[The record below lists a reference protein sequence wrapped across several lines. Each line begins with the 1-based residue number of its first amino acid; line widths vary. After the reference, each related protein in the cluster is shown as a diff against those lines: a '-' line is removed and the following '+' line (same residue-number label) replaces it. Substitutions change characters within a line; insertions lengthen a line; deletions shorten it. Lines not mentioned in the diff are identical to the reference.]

1 MNNRKKEEGSMR
13 KTLLRSPVLLGL
25 LALAACMLL
34 PMPLQAQTATGGLAG
49 TVTEGT
55 APLPGVTVTATN
67 VDTGFTRSAVT
78 TADGLFRLTALQVG
92 NYTVKAELAGFATV
106 TVEKVEVRVA
116 TSRTLDITMQQAKV
130 AESVTVTAEV
140 PLVETTPSIGT
151 VVSQQELQSLP
162 LNGRQFANLGVLA
175 PGTTLDYNTDPTK
188 PGQLVIALNGGSGRN
203 VNYLVDGGDN
213 MDDTI
218 GGALQNYNLEAVQEF
233 KIQTMQYKAEY
244 GRSSGGIL
252 TVVTKTGTNDFHGSA
267 YGFFRSDSWNTQTES
282 EKIAG
287 ADKQAYDRKQYG
299 ASFGGPI
306 VKDKVHFFGTYEQTK
321 RDTNYIVDS
330 GGIYP
335 ELDGQVTPLP
345 FQDELITAKATY
357 DINAKQYLQ
366 VRYGYQKN
374 SDKYGASS
382 LSAPSNL
389 GTLTNKYDSI
399 LAGYTASISAD
410 TLNEFVFQYST
421 FDNIIAADSADPLL
435 LYPSGFAIGRNVN
448 TPQSTQQVKYQYRD
462 DFTFS
467 STLGGKTHDF
477 KAGIMFINEPT
488 LGGDFS
494 SGLAG
499 QYTMMVGPA
508 AGPEWV
514 VSEITKFGG
523 FSGDQTPSK
532 QYSAYFQDDWR
543 VSPNFTLNIGLRY
556 DYYDALYL
564 DQRTNPIYQT
574 LAAQTTYTES
584 YLKDFQ
590 GWDGITRN
598 DTNGWA
604 PRLGF
609 SWDINADGRQILRGG
624 LGRFYDF
631 PYSNATVLFPA
642 MAVQS
647 DYGVVY
653 SYLDPNGIK
662 NSDGTY
668 FQPGQ
673 PLPPN
678 QLPGADISAPNE
690 IASPTLKPP
699 YSDQISLGYS
709 WQATNWLGFNLEAVK
724 ASYRHIPFRFRANPI
739 DPTTGERRFPDFG
752 SFRMWYGK
760 GEADYQGVNLGV
772 RLRGEKYEMQGFY
785 TYSKTDGMILG
796 GADEFRITRAEYQP
810 DLSSVR
816 DQTVNPYDPLCSA
829 CFGPL
834 DTDATHRVTLAGTY
848 RFPYGFAVSG
858 MLRYR
863 SATPYTVWAGADV
876 KYNDGYN
883 FDLPPDVSEVNTGR
897 GHSFSQFDLRISKE
911 FSFGGD
917 MGIELI
923 AEMFNV
929 FNSKNPAGYV
939 GNILASNYGEPTTYA
954 GDPGQGEQ
962 RLMQLALRVHF

>member
-1 MNNRKKEEGSMR
+1 MR
-13 KTLLRSPVLLGL
+13 HRHLRSPVFLGVLVVVGVLLLPTTL
-25 LALAACMLL
+25 LAQLS
-34 PMPLQAQTATGGLAG
+34 TGSIEG
-49 TVTEGT
+49 TITDGT
-55 APLPGVTVTATN
+55 APLPGVTVTAIN
-67 VDTGFTRSAVT
+67 NETGFTRSSVT
-78 TADGLFRLTALQVG
+78 AADGGFRLASLQVG
-92 NYTVKAELAGFATV
+92 TYAVKAELAGFATV

-116 TSRTLDITMQQAKV
+116 TNRTLDIAMQQAKV

-151 VVSQQELQSLP
+151 VVSQDELQSLP

-203 VNYLVDGGDN
+203 VNYMIDGGDN

-218 GGALQNYNLEAVQEF
+218 GGQLQNYNLEAVQEF

-252 TVVTKTGTNDFHGSA
+252 TVVTKTGSNDFHGSA
-267 YGFFRSDSWNTQTES
+267 YGFFRSDAWNSQTET
-282 EKIAG
+282 EKLAG

-306 VKDKVHFFGTYEQTK
+306 IKDKAHFFATYERTT
-321 RDTNYIVDS
+321 RETNYIVDS

-374 SDKYGASS
+374 TDKYGASS
-382 LSAPSNL
+382 LAAPSNL

-399 LAGYTASISAD
+399 LAGYTASISTD
-410 TLNEFVFQYST
+410 MLNEFVFQYST
-421 FDNIIAADSADPLL
+421 FDNMIAADSADPLL
-435 LYPSGFAIGRNVN
+435 YYPSGFAIGRNIN

-467 STLGGKTHDF
+467 STLGGKVHDF
-477 KAGIMFINEPT
+477 KAGLMFINEPT

-494 SGLAG
+494 SGLSG
-499 QYTMMVGPA
+499 QYTMIEGPA
-508 AGPEWV
+508 GGPDWV
-514 VSEITKFGG
+514 VSQITKYGG

-543 VSPNFTLNIGLRY
+543 LSSNFTLNIGLRY

-574 LAAQTTYTES
+574 LSTQTKYNES

-590 GWDGITRN
+590 GWDGIVRN
-598 DTNGWA
+598 DKNGWA
-604 PRLGF
+604 PRVGF
-609 SWDINADGRQILRGG
+609 SWDINNDGKHILRGG
-624 LGRFYDF
+624 LGRFFDF

-647 DYGVVY
+647 DYGVTY

-662 NSDGTY
+662 NSNGTY

-678 QLPGADISAPNE
+678 QLPGADISPPNE

-724 ASYRHIPFRFRANPI
+724 ASYRHIPYRFRANPI
-739 DPTTGERRFPDFG
+739 DPTTGARRFPDFA
-752 SFRMWYGK
+752 SFRVWYGK
-760 GEADYQGVNLGV
+760 GEADYTGVNLGV
-772 RLRGEKYEMQGFY
+772 RLRGEKFELQGFY
-785 TYSKTDGMILG
+785 TYSTTDGNVLG

-810 DLSSVR
+810 DLRAVR
-816 DQTVNPYDPLCSA
+816 DQTVNPYDPSCSA

-834 DTDATHRVTLAGTY
+834 DTDATHRVTLGGTY

-863 SATPYTVWAGADV
+863 SATPYTEWSGVDITG
-876 KYNDGYN
+876 DGYA
-883 FDLPPDVSEVNTGR
+883 FDLPPGVSEVNIKR

-929 FNSKNPAGYV
+929 LNSKNPAGYV
-939 GNILASNYGEPTTYA
+939 GNILASNYGQPSTYA
-954 GDPGQGEQ
+954 GDPAQGEQ
-962 RLMQLALRVHF
+962 RLMQLGLRVHF

>member
-1 MNNRKKEEGSMR
+1 MR

-34 PMPLQAQTATGGLAG
+34 PAPLQAQTATGGLAG

-78 TADGLFRLTALQVG
+78 AADGLFRLSALQVG
-92 NYTVKAELAGFATV
+92 NYAVKAELAGFATV

-116 TSRTLDITMQQAKV
+116 TSRTLDIAMQQAKV

-188 PGQLVIALNGGSGRN
+188 PGQLVIAMNGGSGRN

-252 TVVTKTGTNDFHGSA
+252 TVVTKTGSNDLHGSA
-267 YGFFRSDSWNTQTES
+267 YGFFRKDAWNSQTES

-299 ASFGGPI
+299 ASIGGPI

-345 FQDELITAKATY
+345 FQDELITAKVTY

-374 SDKYGASS
+374 TDKYGASS

-399 LAGYTASISAD
+399 LAGYTASISGD
-410 TLNEFVFQYST
+410 MLNEFIFQYST

-477 KAGIMFINEPT
+477 KAGIMFINEPS

-499 QYTMMVGPA
+499 QYTMLAGPA
-508 AGPEWV
+508 GGPEWV

-564 DQRTNPIYQT
+564 DQGTNPIYQVLST
-574 LAAQTTYTES
+574 QTTYNES

-598 DTNGWA
+598 DKNGWA
-604 PRLGF
+604 PRVGF
-609 SWDINADGRQILRGG
+609 SWDIKNDGKHILRGG

-662 NSDGTY
+662 NSNGTY

-678 QLPGADISAPNE
+678 QLPGADIPPPNE
-690 IASPTLKPP
+690 VASPTLKPP

-724 ASYRHIPFRFRANPI
+724 ASYRHLPFRFRANPI
-739 DPTTGERRFPDFG
+739 DPTTGVRRFPDFG
-752 SFRMWYGK
+752 SFRVWYGK

-772 RLRGEKYEMQGFY
+772 RLRGEKFEMQGFY
-785 TYSKTDGMILG
+785 TYSKTDGNILG

-810 DLSSVR
+810 DLRSVR
-816 DQTVNPYDPLCSA
+816 DQTVNPYDPLCSE
-829 CFGPL
+829 CFGLL
-834 DTDATHRVTLAGTY
+834 DTDATHRVTFGGTY

-876 KYNDGYN
+876 KYNDGYA
-883 FDLPPDVSEVNTGR
+883 FDLPPDVSEVNSGR
-897 GHSFSQFDLRISKE
+897 GHSFSQFDLRVSKE

-917 MGIELI
+917 LGIELI

-929 FNSKNPAGYV
+929 LNSKNPAGYI
-939 GNILASNYGEPTTYA
+939 GNIRASNYGEPTTYA
-954 GDPGQGEQ
+954 GDPAQGEQ
-962 RLMQLALRVHF
+962 RLMQLGLRVHF